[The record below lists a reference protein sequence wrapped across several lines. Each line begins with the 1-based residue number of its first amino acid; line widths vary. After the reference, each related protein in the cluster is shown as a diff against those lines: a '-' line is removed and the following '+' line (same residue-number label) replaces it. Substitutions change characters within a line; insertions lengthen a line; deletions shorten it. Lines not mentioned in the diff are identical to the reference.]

1 MSDPGFITLHE
12 AQPLRP
18 SIPQGVTRPPIS
30 TPHPGCSVQVGQQQH
45 QQQQHQPPPPLPP
58 AAIRSLNTG
67 GQLYHA
73 QSSQPVRQ
81 QYHAGPTTTQAA
93 QQQYH
98 SPHVTISDLRKDRP
112 LTVEEAREAL
122 SEYFVIRITRVD
134 EGGFASDGSKQKLSW
149 ERVAFVEEPGID
161 QQAVAKRVRD
171 LNRTG
176 ISVTQKKEDLS
187 EAQNRQ
193 VEKALVILKERM
205 DDAWFHTTLVQLDD
219 RVEEKPKQKS
229 SRKKGTERERKPAA
243 RHNEYRGLFN
253 TKAPAKTHSKF
264 KHQDK
269 IAIERVYI
277 KAYFKRSPR
286 PGVDPI
292 ALLQSADARS
302 NTQIQGV
309 QQPHPNPVTLPQ
321 SPQYPQTAQE
331 SMPPLRTDE
340 VRGPDSRQH
349 GQAYVN
355 GPSRPIIHPA
365 PQKHTHATVRRA
377 SPYRRSPLSP
387 RIHNGARSPA
397 ASTDDSVYSEI
408 FSVGEDDE
416 DYTPPS
422 TPLSSGSRDLFDDR
436 PFQKSQYR
444 EMPSH
449 YGIRPEF
456 KPKHQ
461 GPIHIQTHRFNE
473 RRPSSVERR
482 QPIQMP
488 SQRPFPPQS
497 NAPARGPEVIAP
509 RHGDMNNTASAVPPM
524 RPAPPA
530 AGQAQPGPREGPTQF
545 QSPPPPPPPPPG
557 DPRQTQSVGS
567 NAQSQYIPGPPQ
579 QGNMQGQRPL
589 GPNPP
594 PLLNT
599 HPRGPGTVP
608 APSPGGANQGM
619 NRAAYPNQMNHPTG
633 TNGTIPEPTINP
645 GTLYAN
651 VYKDAITMAER
662 VITAAARN
670 SGAGNAAAPPKRPGT
685 TPVVIQGDRERR
697 YSGTGRVHGRESD
710 DDDLDDV
717 DETGSDSR
725 SHSYSRSRSR
735 PGDSERGRH
744 LHHRRARSSSRD
756 RRRDR
761 HRHYRDNRRYG
772 HTHSRDR
779 GRPQSRSLDRRDSR
793 RNRSRSRSLDGHYHG
808 RHRHR
813 QGTRHIN
820 NPDRDRDRDWN
831 SNSDSDSDSDSDR
844 GRVRSRRARQ
854 SYRSQRDR
862 SDTRPLSLSPPP
874 PVAIAAGR
882 LPTRTTYTPAPAHT
896 HAQVPAAS
904 KAVPRSGVRL
914 VRPGD
919 GYVRPR
925 VGMDRAGLERDIDRL
940 RVVDND
946 GAEAHSGGGGVYRAY
961 EYGNGRYDDGVDD
974 DGSDRDGE
982 PREERYQRGDTTT
995 PSGRVRVADRAWEVD
1010 RDRDREVRAER
1021 LRREEDEEQFARGRR
1036 ATDDGFERRRRD
1048 SGVEV
1053 SDVPFGDPA
1062 NPFAPRPSHPRRTGV
1077 GVYTR

>member
-1 MSDPGFITLHE
+1 MTDPGFITLHE
-12 AQPLRP
+12 AQPPRP
-18 SIPQGVTRPPIS
+18 SISQGVTRPPIS
-30 TPHPGCSVQVGQQQH
+30 TPHPGYSAQVG
-45 QQQQHQPPPPLPP
+45 QQQQHQPPAPPPPPP

-67 GQLYHA
+67 GQLYYA
-73 QSSQPVRQ
+73 QSPQPVQQ
-81 QYHAGPTTTQAA
+81 QYYAGPTATQAA

-219 RVEEKPKQKS
+219 RIEEKPKQKS
-229 SRKKGTERERKPAA
+229 SRKKGTERERKTAG

-253 TKAPAKTHSKF
+253 TKAPAKTHSKS
-264 KHQDK
+264 KDQDK
-269 IAIERVYI
+269 VVTERVYI

-286 PGVDPI
+286 SGVDPI
-292 ALLQSADARS
+292 ALLRSADARS
-302 NTQIQGV
+302 NIQIQGV
-309 QQPHPNPVTLPQ
+309 QQPHPNPMTLPQ

-331 SMPPLRTDE
+331 SMPPLRTNE

-349 GQAYVN
+349 GQAYAN

-377 SPYRRSPLSP
+377 FPYRRPPLSP
-387 RIHNGARSPA
+387 RIHNRARSPA
-397 ASTDDSVYSEI
+397 ISTDDSAYSEI
-408 FSVGEDDE
+408 FSVGDNDA

-436 PFQKSQYR
+436 PQKSQYR

-461 GPIHIQTHRFNE
+461 GPIHIQTHQSNE
-473 RRPSSVERR
+473 RRPSSVDLK
-482 QPIQMP
+482 QPIQIP
-488 SQRPFPPQS
+488 SQPPFPPQS
-497 NAPARGPEVIAP
+497 NAPARGPEVTAP
-509 RHGDMNNTASAVPPM
+509 RQGDMNNTASAVPPPM

-530 AGQAQPGPREGPTQF
+530 AGQAQSRPREGPTQF
-545 QSPPPPPPPPPG
+545 QPPPPPPPPPPPG
-557 DPRQTQSVGS
+557 APRQAQSVGP
-567 NAQSQYIPGPPQ
+567 NAQSQYIPGPPH
-579 QGNMQGQRPL
+579 QGNMQGQGPL

-599 HPRGPGTVP
+599 HLRGSGIVQAPG
-608 APSPGGANQGM
+608 PGGANQGM
-619 NRAAYPNQMNHPTG
+619 NGAAYPNQMNHSPTGNPNHPTG
-633 TNGTIPEPTINP
+633 TNGTIPEATINP

-670 SGAGNAAAPPKRPGT
+670 AGAGNAAAPPKRPGT

-717 DETGSDSR
+717 DEIGSDKAVIITTVGQEAAAEIEAGTGIAITAIIIEMVT
-725 SHSYSRSRSR
+725 
-735 PGDSERGRH
+735 PT
-744 LHHRRARSSSRD
+744 AAAV
-756 RRRDR
+756 
-761 HRHYRDNRRYG
+761 
-772 HTHSRDR
+772 
-779 GRPQSRSLDRRDSR
+779 
-793 RNRSRSRSLDGHYHG
+793 
-808 RHRHR
+808 
-813 QGTRHIN
+813 GTRHIN

-831 SNSDSDSDSDSDR
+831 SDSDSDSDR

-862 SDTRPLSLSPPP
+862 SNTRPLSLSPPP

-882 LPTRTTYTPAPAHT
+882 LPTRTTYAPAPAHT

-904 KAVPRSGVRL
+904 RTAPPSGVRL

-925 VGMDRAGLERDIDRL
+925 VGMDRAGLERDMGRL
-940 RVVDND
+940 RVVDSD
-946 GAEAHSGGGGVYRAY
+946 GAEAHGGAGGGVYTGY
-961 EYGNGRYDDGVDD
+961 EYGNGRYDDGDDD
-974 DGSDRDGE
+974 DGSNRDRE

-995 PSGRVRVADRAWEVD
+995 TSERVRVADRAWEMD
-1010 RDRDREVRAER
+1010 RDRDREMRAER

-1048 SGVEV
+1048 SGVEIG
-1053 SDVPFGDPA
+1053 DVPFADRA
-1062 NPFAPRPSHPRRTGV
+1062 NPFAPRPSHPRRTGA